1 MNSDEIAELAR
12 AIGLEVTNKLKQF
25 AAAVAEAQRER
36 CAKLIWQHR
45 SKWMQHNDW
54 SKYEEACALLAR
66 VELDVR
72 HA

>member
-12 AIGLEVTNKLKQF
+12 SIGLELTSKLHQF
-25 AAAVAEAQRER
+25 AAAVAHAQRER
-36 CAKLIWQHR
+36 CAKLIWKHR

-54 SKYEEACALLAR
+54 SKHEEACALLAR
-66 VELDVR
+66 VELEVR